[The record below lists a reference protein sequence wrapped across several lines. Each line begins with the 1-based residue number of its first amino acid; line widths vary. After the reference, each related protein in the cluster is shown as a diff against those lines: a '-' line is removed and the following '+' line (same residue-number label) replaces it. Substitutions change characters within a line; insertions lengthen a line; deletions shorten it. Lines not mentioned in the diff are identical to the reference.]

1 MTDCRNCAETLP
13 DGAGFCSACGQS
25 TRVFTR
31 PWLEVSRELLSELF
45 DFDGRMLV
53 SLRLLLTRPGRLA
66 DEFNRGRRAAYTSPL
81 RMYLLISLLFFFV
94 LPLIL
99 PDVTGTS
106 SDHDFSV
113 ELYSR
118 GMFILLPVY
127 SLLLKMFYRK
137 TYYLAHLVFT
147 TYLFSAMFIVF
158 ALMLSIEAAA
168 DRYLAVMLLQV
179 AMLLYMA
186 AYFVISIRVCYHES
200 WLKSSLK
207 AFGLLAIFL
216 PVLAG
221 SIELARVDF
230 QVRREHGGQTF
241 AGQLPLVTARW
252 QV

>member
-45 DFDGRMLV
+45 DLDGRMLV

-99 PDVTGTS
+99 PDVPGTS
-106 SDHDFSV
+106 FDHDFSV

-127 SLLLKMFYRK
+127 ALLLKLFYRRA
-137 TYYLAHLVFT
+137 YYLAHLVFA

-158 ALMLSIEAAA
+158 ALMLAIEANA
-168 DRYLAVMLLQV
+168 DRYLAILLIQV
-179 AMLLYMA
+179 ALLLYMA
-186 AYFVISIRVCYHES
+186 AYFVISMRVCYHES

-207 AFGLLAIFL
+207 ALGLLAIFL
-216 PVLAG
+216 PLLGG
-221 SIELARVDF
+221 SIELAS
-230 QVRREHGGQTF
+230 HGR
-241 AGQLPLVTARW
+241 L
-252 QV
+252 